1 VSDTSHDRDSLNP
14 LVTAVVRRGHR
25 YADTVD
31 ECEEAELSQEEASLL
46 DRFEGYANDI
56 LEQYSPT
63 ATRRTSGLVFESKY
77 EEAENPLGEERKRAT
92 LIALLAAEV
101 EAHGPFRLTRAQNE
115 QLADVFLKLGRAL
128 EAQHLLRHAELAY
141 DRAASHYLLSGDES
155 LRDESLMRQ
164 KRCQHLVL
172 PRSWRRVLQSISWLG
187 AGYGYQPYRLLLWVI
202 AQVVVFV
209 VVLAIIA
216 RGTSVTPYAVLV
228 NYLNPLGPQDTAGLS
243 RIGKILLISE
253 SYVGA
258 VSLNVFFA
266 LLVRRW
272 FR

>member
-1 VSDTSHDRDSLNP
+1 MPSTSSHERDSLSP

-25 YADTVD
+25 YADTV
-31 ECEEAELSQEEASLL
+31 EERGEELPGAEADLL
-46 DRFEGYANDI
+46 GKFEGYANDV

-63 ATRRTSGLVFESKY
+63 STRRPTGLVFESMY
-77 EEAENPLGEERKRAT
+77 DEAKKPPLGERRRSM

-115 QLADVFLKLGRAL
+115 GLADVFLALGKEL
-128 EAQHLLRHAELAY
+128 EAEGLLRHAELAY
-141 DRAASHYLLSGDES
+141 DRAASNYLLCGDAG

-172 PRSWRRVLQSISWLG
+172 PSGLRRVLQSISWLA
-187 AGYGYQPYRLLLWVI
+187 AGYGYQPYRLLICVVVQL
-202 AQVVVFV
+202 VVFV
-209 VVLAIIA
+209 GVLAIIA
-216 RGTSVTPYAVLV
+216 RGTDVTPYAVLV
-228 NYLNPLGPQDTAGLS
+228 NYLNPLGPQDASSLHTAG
-243 RIGKILLISE
+243 KVLLVVE